1 MQERMAS
8 MTPAER
14 EAFIARMKERGIDP
28 NNPGAGRGTG
38 GGRGG
43 GGMTGG
49 QPGRAGTTGQR
60 GGAAAGGISAIAAT
74 RPGAQTIDQLFGALP
89 PTITRG
95 RAWIY
100 AGGQLKAVQLRLGI
114 SDGTW
119 TELLSE
125 ELQEGQQLVTNIVTP
140 AMAAAAASRPA
151 AGQQMPGGMQQGRG
165 GNPFQGGGG
174 GRGRG

>member
-1 MQERMAS
+1 MQERMAA

-14 EAFIARMKERGIDP
+14 EAFVARMKERGFDP
-28 NNPGAGRGTG
+28 ATMASGRGSG
-38 GGRGG
+38 GGR

-49 QPGRAGTTGQR
+49 QPGRAGAGQPAR
-60 GGAAAGGISAIAAT
+60 GIAAIADSK
-74 RPGAQTIDQLFGALP
+74 PGALTIDQLFGALP

-100 AGGQLKAVQLRLGI
+100 VGGQLKSVQLRLGI

-125 ELQEGQQLVTNIVTP
+125 EIKEGQELVSNIVTP
-140 AMAAAAASRPA
+140 AMAAAAANRP
-151 AGQQMPGGMQQGRG
+151 AGQQMPGQQQGRG
-165 GNPFQGGGG
+165 ANPFQGGGG
-174 GRGRG
+174 SMGGRGMGR